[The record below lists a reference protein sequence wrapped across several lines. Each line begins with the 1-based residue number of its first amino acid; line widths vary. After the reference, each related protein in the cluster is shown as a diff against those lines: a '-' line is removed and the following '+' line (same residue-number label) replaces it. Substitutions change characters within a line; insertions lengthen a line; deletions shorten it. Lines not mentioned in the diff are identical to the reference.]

1 MQIPP
6 PPPVQIPPPPPQSVD
21 EGHASLAVDEAVPW
35 TGRDLLVT
43 LLGGGGLGLLLAAA
57 VFIPIAATDW
67 RPSTAAQLTLVS
79 LLLYGSVCGV
89 GWLYAL
95 KRRGATLADAGFRWV
110 GIGPILLMIPGAI
123 GLMIVNGIVLF
134 ITNQIA
140 GNVPTAQDQ
149 VLGGEQVLTIPDLVW
164 LLIAAVLIAPIAEEF
179 LFRGLLY
186 RYIRHWKTVKVAM
199 VVSSLAFAVAH
210 FVPILIPSYF
220 FFGLAEAFA
229 AERFKSLYPSI
240 MLHAL
245 NNGTLLV
252 TLYYVLNA

>member
-6 PPPVQIPPPPPQSVD
+6 PPPVQIPPPPPHSED
-21 EGHASLAVDEAVPW
+21 AAPTSTDAGASVPW
-35 TGRDLLVT
+35 TGRDLIVT
-43 LLGGGGLGLLLAAA
+43 LLAGGGLGLVLGAA
-57 VFIPIAATDW
+57 VFIPIAASDW

-95 KRRGATLADAGFRWV
+95 KRHGATLADAGFRWV
-110 GIGPILLMIPGAI
+110 GIGPVLLMIPGAI

-134 ITNQIA
+134 ITNEIA

-149 VLGGEQVLTIPDLVW
+149 VLGGEQVLTVPDLVW
-164 LLIAAVLIAPIAEEF
+164 LLVAAVLIAPFAEEF

-186 RYIRHWKTVKVAM
+186 RYVRYRRTILMAM

-229 AERFKSLYPSI
+229 AERYKSLYPSI
-240 MLHAL
+240 TLHAL